1 MIDLMK
7 SIHFLLFFP
16 DGVCL
21 EQRELTLTKLG
32 HYRPRQL

>member
-1 MIDLMK
+1 MIDLTK

-16 DGVCL
+16 DDVFL

-32 HYRPRQL
+32 HYTPHQL